1 MANRQIKKQEWLEQN
16 RDRLPE
22 FKQKSQIKK
31 AMKEQ
36 NSDTLAMSKNQLI
49 VFKFNEYKDWTNRF
63 VFDSFNF

>member
-1 MANRQIKKQEWLEQN
+1 MTNRQIKKQEWLEQN

>member
-1 MANRQIKKQEWLEQN
+1 MTNRQIKKQEWLEQN
-16 RDRLPE
+16 RDTLPE

-49 VFKFNEYKDWTNRF
+49 VFKFNEYKEWTNRF